1 MVYLWRCGGGYSFVV
16 TLRVNR
22 RGNGNMEIWIGPST
36 NLLNLGIFSF
46 WKCIWN
52 TGKQPL
58 LCGYIC
64 LWAFQKPWTVLHL
77 PGHIN
82 MPFISKSTWLL
93 PSPRNVSLR
102 PQAGILC
109 SELSWGFFHLFQKIE
124 IYRNFSSFC
133 FSSDQQFMTVL
144 TMKTKIKSWLF
155 CVREKHSS
163 VSCAIWLHWMTD
175 AWWHRNGKRNIT
187 PISN

>member
-1 MVYLWRCGGGYSFVV
+1 MYLWRCGGGYSFVV

-64 LWAFQKPWTVLHL
+64 LWAFQNPER
-77 PGHIN
+77 
-82 MPFISKSTWLL
+82 FCISQATLTCHVFQEHMASPKSH
-93 PSPRNVSLR
+93 NVSLR

-109 SELSWGFFHLFQKIE
+109 SELSWAFFHLFQKIE

-144 TMKTKIKSWLF
+144 TMKTRIKSWLF

-163 VSCAIWLHWMTD
+163 ISCAIWLHWMTD